1 MRVESSDEVPLQPM
15 PLMPSTSGC
24 SIAGMSGKIAA
35 VIAVACAAL
44 AAQAQGTPP
53 TGSTVFLVRPAPPV
67 AVDPLDPQA
76 RVPAASYTSPLST
89 YRRLGEDKPVPWKQA
104 NETVNRIGG
113 WRTYTREAQQ
123 PDPPAPARPA
133 SAPHRH

>member
-1 MRVESSDEVPLQPM
+1 MKN
-15 PLMPSTSGC
+15 
-24 SIAGMSGKIAA
+24 GMIGAA
-35 VIAVACAAL
+35 LGLAMTALLPL

-53 TGSTVFLVRPAPPV
+53 TGPTVFLVRPAPPG
-67 AVDPLDPQA
+67 AADPLDPQA
-76 RVPAASYTSPLST
+76 RVPAASYISPLST

-123 PDPPAPARPA
+123 PDAAAPARPA